1 MPGEKWTPKR
11 LANNMLK
18 DQILFTL
25 KFFDLQNTP
34 LTLTQ
39 LRDFLLND
47 PEALRNSLNDNY
59 EILSDPGL
67 PAVASAEDIQAVING
82 ELADEVESM
91 KGLYCLRGR
100 TGLIEQYFDTLIYR
114 KKRDALIHR
123 YVPWLKYIPFVR
135 GVAIGG
141 SHTLGKAKKDSD
153 IDLLMI
159 LDPEFL
165 WLGRILVTGYF
176 QLTGHRRHHQKVAN
190 RFCLNH
196 YLAGPI
202 AVDRERDPYNAME
215 YLRLHSHVY
224 PQIVEQ
230 FVRNNL
236 PWIQKFFPQAILP
249 SVGVQAPSRLQK
261 ILEYIFRNPLGRAL
275 NMSLGRWQMK
285 RIMRGEPAVAG
296 QLELS
301 FHSMSRKFEFLGN
314 VFSKEEGLK
323 NE

>member
-1 MPGEKWTPKR
+1 MKKSGARWTLIPSG
-11 LANNMLK
+11 NNMLK
-18 DQILFTL
+18 DRILFTL

-34 LTLTQ
+34 LSLNQ
-39 LRDFLLND
+39 LRDFLMNDPKMLREALND
-47 PEALRNSLNDNY
+47 KY
-59 EILSDPGL
+59 EVLSDPGL
-67 PAVASAEDIQAVING
+67 PAVASAEEIEAVIKG
-82 ELADEVESM
+82 ELADDVESM

-100 TGLIEQYFDTLIYR
+100 TGLIEQYFDTLVYR
-114 KKRDALIHR
+114 NRRDTLIRR
-123 YVPWLKYIPFVR
+123 YVPFLRYIPFVR

-141 SHTLGKAKKDSD
+141 SHTLGKAKRDSD

-176 QLTGHRRHHQKVAN
+176 HLTGHRRHHHKIAN

-224 PQIVEQ
+224 PQTVEQ

-249 SVGVQAPSRLQK
+249 SVGSHKASRVQRF
-261 ILEYIFRNPLGRAL
+261 LEMFFRNPLGQAL
-275 NMSLGRWQMK
+275 NARLGRWQMK

-301 FHSMSRKFEFLGN
+301 FHSMSRKFEFLGK
-314 VFSKEEGLK
+314 VFEDQ
-323 NE
+323 

>member
-1 MPGEKWTPKR
+1 MLGEKWTLKR
-11 LANNMLK
+11 LENNMLK
-18 DQILFTL
+18 DRILFTL

-34 LTLTQ
+34 LTLNQ
-39 LRDFLLND
+39 LRDFLLGDPQVLKEAVND
-47 PEALRNSLNDNY
+47 KY
-59 EILSDPGL
+59 EIHSDPGL
-67 PAVASAEDIQAVING
+67 PAVASAEDILEVING

-114 KKRDALIHR
+114 KKRDVLIQR
-123 YVPWLKYIPFVR
+123 YVPWLRYIPFVR

-176 QLTGHRRHHQKVAN
+176 QLTGHRRHHQKIAN

-215 YLRLHSHVY
+215 YLRLHSQVY
-224 PQIVEQ
+224 PQTVEQ

-236 PWIQKFFPQAILP
+236 PWIQQFFPQAILP
-249 SVGVQAPSRLQK
+249 SVGAQKPSRLQRL
-261 ILEYIFRNPLGRAL
+261 LESIFRNPVGKAL
-275 NMSLGRWQMK
+275 NTRLGRWQMK
-285 RIMRGEPAVAG
+285 RILRGEPAVAG

-301 FHSMSRKFEFLGN
+301 FHSMSRKYEFLGK
-314 VFSKEEGLK
+314 VFED
-323 NE
+323 

>member
-1 MPGEKWTPKR
+1 
-11 LANNMLK
+11 MLK
-18 DQILFTL
+18 DRILFTL

-34 LTLTQ
+34 LSLAQ
-39 LRDFLLND
+39 LRDFLMND
-47 PEALRNSLNDNY
+47 PQALKNSIDEKY

-67 PAVASAEDIQAVING
+67 PDVASSDEIKEVLEG

-100 TGLIEQYFDTLIYR
+100 TGLIEQYFDTLVYR
-114 KKRDALIHR
+114 KKRDQLIKT
-123 YVPWLKYIPFVR
+123 YVPWVRFIPFVR
-135 GVAIGG
+135 GLAIGG

-153 IDLLMI
+153 IDLLVI
-159 LDPEFL
+159 LDPEFM

-176 QLTGHRRHHQKVAN
+176 HLTGHRRYGSKIAN

-202 AVDRERDPYNAME
+202 SVDRERDPYNAME
-215 YLRLHSHVY
+215 YLRLHSQIY
-224 PQIVEQ
+224 PQTVEL

-249 SVGVQAPSRLQK
+249 AVMPQRGSRLQAL
-261 ILEYIFRNPLGRAL
+261 LESFFRNRLGERL
-275 NMSLGRWQMK
+275 NRSLGRWQMK

-301 FHSMSRKFEFLGN
+301 FHSMSRKFEFLGK
-314 VFSKEEGLK
+314 VFEE
-323 NE
+323 

>member
-1 MPGEKWTPKR
+1 
-11 LANNMLK
+11 MLK
-18 DQILFTL
+18 DRILFTL

-34 LTLTQ
+34 LSLAQ
-39 LRDFLLND
+39 LRDFLMND
-47 PEALRNSLNDNY
+47 PVALKNSVDEKY

-67 PAVASAEDIQAVING
+67 PDVASADEIKEVLEG
-82 ELADEVESM
+82 ELADAVESI

-100 TGLIEQYFDTLIYR
+100 SGLIEQYFDTLVYR
-114 KKRDALIHR
+114 KKRDHLIKT
-123 YVPWLKYIPFVR
+123 YIPWLRFIPFVR

-153 IDLLMI
+153 IDLLII

-176 QLTGHRRHHQKVAN
+176 HLTGHRRYGDKIAN

-215 YLRLHSHVY
+215 YLRLQSQIY
-224 PQIVEQ
+224 PQTVEL

-249 SVGVQAPSRLQK
+249 SVGAHRPSRVQRF
-261 ILEYIFRNPLGRAL
+261 LEGVFRNSLGRAL
-275 NMSLGRWQMK
+275 NTRLGRWQMK

-301 FHSMSRKFEFLGN
+301 FHSMSRKFEFLGK
-314 VFSKEEGLK
+314 VFGRE
-323 NE
+323 